1 MNSNNNIIVLI
12 YMSYDY
18 IIIVDHELI
27 IIIGTKGSFLLFN
40 LLLYVFTLF
49 HNKIRDMTR
58 AEWESSQAG
67 EKWKVLVAQ

>member
-1 MNSNNNIIVLI
+1 MNSNNNIILLI

-18 IIIVDHELI
+18 IIIIDYESI
-27 IIIGTKGSFLLFN
+27 IITGTKRFYLLFS

-58 AEWESSQAG
+58 AE
-67 EKWKVLVAQ
+67 